1 MRRTPALLLVLVLG
15 GGGCASMLPAPI
27 ARDVEWLAARGTKR
41 DLGELSQGRAAY
53 VARCAGCHNLHSP
66 AIMGPEQ
73 WASVVG
79 EMEQDKDVRLDRAE
93 RELIVAYLSAASA
106 RLRSSAEQ

>member
-1 MRRTPALLLVLVLG
+1 MRHAPALLLLLVL

-27 ARDVEWLAARGTKR
+27 ARDVEWLAARGTQR
-41 DLGELSQGRAAY
+41 DLGELSRGRAAY
-53 VARCAGCHNLHSP
+53 VVRCAGCHNLHSP

-79 EMEQDKDVRLDRAE
+79 EMEQDRDVRLDRAE

-106 RLRSSAEQ
+106 RLRSPAPQ

>member
-1 MRRTPALLLVLVLG
+1 VTKARALMVVLLLG
-15 GGGCASMLPAPI
+15 SGCASMLPAPV
-27 ARDVEWLAARGTKR
+27 AKDVEWLASRGTRR
-41 DLGELSQGRAAY
+41 DLAELSQGRSAY
-53 VARCAGCHNLHSP
+53 VQRCAGCHNLHSP
-66 AIMGPEQ
+66 AMMGPEQ

-106 RLRSSAEQ
+106 RLRSTTPE